1 MKSVQPKHTICSLKT
16 ISLNDFGED
25 KVEIFEVAEYIKDLL
40 IENQD
45 PLIFDPETE
54 DIRENWPEVLA
65 QFIEENL

>member
-1 MKSVQPKHTICSLKT
+1 LKSVQPKHTICSLKT

-54 DIRENWPEVLA
+54 DIRENWPEVIA

>member
-54 DIRENWPEVLA
+54 DIRENWPEVIA